1 MSDPILEALGAVRS
15 DLAAMRLE
23 LMGRIDRMVSREE
36 HRAEIKRLDSLH
48 VQAAKD
54 LADHET
60 SAGDRM
66 AAAERIERGYLG
78 SLLRLTLLAPGIVEA
93 VLDGRGPANITLPL
107 LLEPF
112 PTSWSEQRPLL
123 NRSTSLGAGARV

>member
-60 SAGDRM
+60 LAGDRM
-66 AAAERIERGYLG
+66 AAAERIAHERMTVIERMIESDRESRKADRRYYLTVTLT
-78 SLLRLTLLAPGIVEA
+78 SMAAISALAQVLRA
-93 VLDGRGPANITLPL
+93 
-107 LLEPF
+107 
-112 PTSWSEQRPLL
+112 W
-123 NRSTSLGAGARV
+123 LGL